1 MHDKLEIV
9 NIPADKMTCSVDDR
23 CRLEHV
29 QQQSAGDTDMQL
41 LSCVEELR
49 YLTSNLE
56 MSSSNGGG
64 PIRVFVRDHAGKG
77 AHEKKWALFSA
88 RTHFR
93 LPHLDSNQDKGFQR
107 PVCCHY
113 TMGERRYK
121 A

>member
-9 NIPADKMTCSVDDR
+9 NMPADKMTCSVDDR

-41 LSCVEELR
+41 LSCIEELR

-64 PIRVFVRDHAGKG
+64 LIRVFVRDHAGKG
-77 AHEKKWALFSA
+77 AHEKMGPLFREDPFQAPPPGLEPRQRVPKTRVLPLHHGGTAL
-88 RTHFR
+88 
-93 LPHLDSNQDKGFQR
+93 
-107 PVCCHY
+107 
-113 TMGERRYK
+113 
-121 A
+121 